1 MLPQGKSSKLPVRC
15 LGVLSLALALALS
28 DVAVFSS
35 VRAQN
40 SAAQSRP
47 AQTPADLWTPAQ
59 TIQPQEL
66 VRELAGG
73 SHRPIVVCVG
83 FRPLFEGAHVPGAV
97 FHGSASNSEGLDDLK
112 KWAQSIPHAANIV
125 VYCGCC
131 PMVHCPNIRPG
142 FATLRDMGF
151 THLRVLVLPD
161 DFATD
166 WVARG
171 YPVEKGR

>member
-1 MLPQGKSSKLPVRC
+1 MSSANAQGSPAAFPVAQKS
-15 LGVLSLALALALS
+15 
-28 DVAVFSS
+28 D
-35 VRAQN
+35 AQ
-40 SAAQSRP
+40 ARP
-47 AQTPADLWTPAQ
+47 AQSSPDPWSPAQ
-59 TIQPQEL
+59 TVQPQEL
-66 VRELAGG
+66 VRELAG

-97 FHGSASNSEGLDDLK
+97 FHGSASNTEGLDDLK
-112 KWAQSIPHAANIV
+112 KWAQGLPRNANIV

-142 FATLRDMGF
+142 FAALRDMGF
-151 THLRVLVLPD
+151 THLRVLLLPD

-171 YPVEKGR
+171 YPIEKGT